1 MTSSPKRYELEKST
15 GEIGNPQDPAD
26 NAKIARIEY
35 VRTMLVELQELAAG
49 MDEKMLSYLI
59 GMAALE
65 AEESAGVKKFRTEF
79 QSGA

>member
-1 MTSSPKRYELEKST
+1 
-15 GEIGNPQDPAD
+15 
-26 NAKIARIEY
+26 
-35 VRTMLVELQELAAG
+35 MLVELQELAAG